1 VGPHIINV
9 HWDTQLVPAPRL
21 AVDGQPAV
29 VCVIPAIAFGVQ
41 PGESEMYSSAR
52 KILSIPI
59 FCALLSAFASTAARA
74 QSSASPDV
82 LIAAPSSAPA
92 QRYLTETVV
101 LDVGIFVLGT
111 TTKASLNG
119 QAVQN
124 PEIDFNRTFGA
135 GSDTSR
141 LRIDGL
147 WRITPRQHIEFM
159 YFTNSITRTRTLDQP
174 IDWGDYQ
181 FQANGEVTAKNRL
194 SVYELGYEYAFLRR
208 PTFELAGS
216 FGIHFTK
223 ASLGLSGQ
231 ATLLDSSGHSTG
243 SSFEAN
249 KTASIPAPLPV
260 LGLRAGWAFAPH
272 FVLDGQVQVFDFSY
286 NAFHG
291 HWTDFNVGLKYLF
304 NSHFGIGIGYDDF
317 STHLSLSKNSFNG
330 RLNLGYRGGLIQLT
344 GAF

>member
-1 VGPHIINV
+1 MCT
-9 HWDTQLVPAPRL
+9 DTQLVPPRRR
-21 AVDGQPAV
+21 AVDGHSAM
-29 VCVIPAIAFGVQ
+29 VCVIPAISLGVQ
-41 PGESEMYSSAR
+41 PRESEMYSSDR
-52 KILSIPI
+52 KILSILI
-59 FCALLSAFASTAARA
+59 FCALMSAFASTVARA
-74 QSSASPDV
+74 QSSATPDV
-82 LIAAPSSAPA
+82 LINAPTATPS
-92 QRYLTETVV
+92 QRFLTETVV

-119 QAVQN
+119 QNVNN
-124 PEIDFNRTFGA
+124 PEIDFNRTFGT

-159 YFTNSITRTRTLDQP
+159 YFTNSITRTRTINDP
-174 IDWGDYQ
+174 IDWGNYQ

-194 SVYELGYEYAFLRR
+194 SVYELGYEYAFVRK

-231 ATLLDSSGHSTG
+231 ATLLDSSGNSSG

-249 KTASIPAPLPV
+249 KTASVPAPLPV

-272 FVLDGQVQVFDFSY
+272 FILDGQVQVFDFSY

-317 STHLSLSKNSFNG
+317 STNLSLSKNSFNG
-330 RLNLGYRGGLIQLT
+330 RLKLGYKGGLIQLT